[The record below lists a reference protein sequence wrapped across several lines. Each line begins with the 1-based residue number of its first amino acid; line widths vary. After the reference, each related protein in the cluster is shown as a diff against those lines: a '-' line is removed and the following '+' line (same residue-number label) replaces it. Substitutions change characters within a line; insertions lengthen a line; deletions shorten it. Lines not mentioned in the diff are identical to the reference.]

1 MFPAL
6 GPRSYWFL
14 SPWFLMKWFINFFQ
28 FCCLF
33 FLRKNASNHF
43 RLVTRTS
50 VGTLSCV
57 LCRLEWVTQHVIHW
71 ADAICRGTKIYK
83 VPVALEGETN
93 VRFFPVIFFP
103 SIVSSFF
110 FPLLPRP
117 GRTVSV
123 FSAVTP
129 GRPRGGL
136 RADQSRAPICPGLSS
151 CLSCALMALAAML
164 GEVARFM
171 LVKRGS
177 VRLKGHVSGCRFVF
191 HRDVQEEV
199 SAQEKKNERE
209 IVLVCLSPC
218 GDSTGIGK

>member
-93 VRFFPVIFFP
+93 VRFFPVIFF
-103 SIVSSFF
+103 SIHRVVFFF
-110 FPLLPRP
+110 FPFCLVLGEQWVYLVPWP
-117 GRTVSV
+117 LDALGAGSELTKAEHPYAQASPLA
-123 FSAVTP
+123 SAV
-129 GRPRGGL
+129 R
-136 RADQSRAPICPGLSS
+136 
-151 CLSCALMALAAML
+151 
-164 GEVARFM
+164 
-171 LVKRGS
+171 
-177 VRLKGHVSGCRFVF
+177 
-191 HRDVQEEV
+191 
-199 SAQEKKNERE
+199 
-209 IVLVCLSPC
+209 
-218 GDSTGIGK
+218 

>member
-1 MFPAL
+1 MVL
-6 GPRSYWFL
+6 NEVIYL
-14 SPWFLMKWFINFFQ
+14 FIFIFIICFSCEKSIKLFQ
-28 FCCLF
+28 ISDQNQ
-33 FLRKNASNHF
+33 RRH
-43 RLVTRTS
+43 LVHAKTK
-50 VGTLSCV
+50 CV
-57 LCRLEWVTQHVIHW
+57 LCRLEQVTQYVIHW
-71 ADAICRGTKIYK
+71 ADAICRGTTIYK

-93 VRFFPVIFFP
+93 VRFFPAIFFRP
-103 SIVSSFF
+103 SCRLFS
-110 FPLLPRP
+110 LLPCP
-117 GRTVSV
+117 ERTVSV
-123 FSAVTP
+123 FTAVTP

-199 SAQEKKNERE
+199 SAQDKKNERQ
-209 IVLVCLSPC
+209 IVLVCLSLSLRWLNR
-218 GDSTGIGK
+218 DR

>member
-1 MFPAL
+1 MSDSFL
-6 GPRSYWFL
+6 WF
-14 SPWFLMKWFINFFQ
+14 FFHP
-28 FCCLF
+28 
-33 FLRKNASNHF
+33 S
-43 RLVTRTS
+43 
-50 VGTLSCV
+50 
-57 LCRLEWVTQHVIHW
+57 CRL
-71 ADAICRGTKIYK
+71 
-83 VPVALEGETN
+83 
-93 VRFFPVIFFP
+93 
-103 SIVSSFF
+103 FF

-209 IVLVCLSPC
+209 IVLVCGVPHTLYRSSRNVTMRLTSDYTDSCTYKELHPRINTYTHKVEEGGLVLHPLLHSVQIFPQTFFYFPLHPPFLLS
-218 GDSTGIGK
+218 